1 MYFCAKSSAQR
12 GKKQLPD
19 LCICCIYWVK
29 KSQKVEHN
37 PFLQLLTTKICFYY
51 VFVMVNNE
59 NAICSG
65 QQQVIWIGS
74 HEPNTFVKSL
84 EHKNVYFYKKCVYG
98 PLTLTVGDY
107 ILVANADAAEPDT
120 VDGCDIAKILHL
132 YELREMSHKE
142 SCRAIV
148 QWYSR
153 PQAIPHKNFDADD
166 LAIDF
171 GVEIIEEHRPYDND
185 VALGSIYRK
194 CLVIEGNSMSSA
206 EQLIKKQRKAIP
218 NCPMFVSR
226 YKFIKVKQSY
236 RLIPLEIQLDET
248 EETRKKRTG
257 RDGSSTS
264 ARKSISRRRVSVAA
278 ANAAPEFIDVNYFN
292 CENKV
297 SPIKIIG
304 GCSVVRLSEKKKSLS
319 GTTINS
325 DLPEINANYLMAS
338 PLTEKNHKVT
348 TPKSRAS
355 AARRNLNLSLD
366 KGADSTAD
374 SDCLNYSIV
383 QQTPDPKTPSN
394 DMKIKLRVSERRK
407 STRLVSVDDERDPL
421 EIVLAA
427 NTHSRKRLGVSDGD
441 IYHTPTKKPK
451 DLLEST
457 GTELT
462 PSTRRKS
469 ILKSATTRLADGT
482 PRRSIQL
489 SNIVE
494 QRIFDNNEIIS
505 TPKRNRSKLAD
516 QMDDAEYTPKKS
528 TQKTSTRPRRM
539 SSTGSKVA
547 SATKLKEDA
556 PLTPSQKLK
565 KIRSGELSPSMEQR
579 HQPLD
584 IRHKSQLQ
592 FAREQL
598 HVSVVPKSLPCREK
612 EFDNIYNFLEGKIQ
626 DQCGGCMY
634 VSGVPGTGKTATV
647 TGVIRTLQRLVTE
660 DKLPAFDFLEI
671 NGMRLTE
678 PRQAYVQIYKQL
690 TGKTV
695 SWEHAHTL
703 LEKRFTTPAP
713 RRVTTVLLVDE
724 LDILCNRRQD
734 VVYNLLDW
742 PTKSAAR
749 LVVVTIANTMDLPE
763 RLLMGKVTSRLGLTR
778 LTFQPYTHKQLQE
791 IVTARLAGSEAFKGE
806 AVQLVARKVAAVS
819 GDARR
824 ALDICRRATEIA
836 DTAEEQPSAAAS
848 AKCVNM
854 LHVQQALAEMIA
866 SAKVQAIK
874 NCSRLEQIF
883 LQAVAAEVTR
893 TGVEETT
900 FLGVYTQVET
910 IVAFMG
916 VSLPAP
922 GRALHICSKLGA
934 ERLIICEHSR
944 NDLFQKILLNV
955 SADDIHY
962 ALRVEGN

>member
-1 MYFCAKSSAQR
+1 
-12 GKKQLPD
+12 
-19 LCICCIYWVK
+19 
-29 KSQKVEHN
+29 
-37 PFLQLLTTKICFYY
+37 
-51 VFVMVNNE
+51 MVNNE
-59 NAICSG
+59 NAICAG
-65 QQQVIWIGS
+65 LQQVIWIGS

-84 EHKNVYFYKKCVYG
+84 EHRNVYFYKKCVYG
-98 PLTLTVGDY
+98 PLTLSIGDY

-132 YELREMSHKE
+132 YELREMSSKE

-153 PQAIPHKNFDADD
+153 PQAIPHKYFDDDD

-171 GVEIIEEHRPYDND
+171 DIEVIEEHRPYDND
-185 VALGSIYRK
+185 VALGSIFRK
-194 CLVIEGNSMSSA
+194 CLVFEGSCQFSA
-206 EQLIKKQRKAIP
+206 EQLMKQQLQRSKAAIP
-218 NCPMFVSR
+218 NCPMFVTR
-226 YKFIKVKQSY
+226 YKFVKEKKSSY
-236 RLIPLEIQLDET
+236 RLIPLEIQLDEQQDDKR
-248 EETRKKRTG
+248 RKSQT
-257 RDGSSTS
+257 STTKEVGS
-264 ARKSISRRRVSVAA
+264 ARKSIGRRRVSIAA
-278 ANAAPEFIDVNYFN
+278 ANVPPEFVDVNHFNN

-297 SPIKIIG
+297 SPIKIVG
-304 GCSVVRLSEKKKSLS
+304 GSVVRLSEKKKTLS
-319 GTTINS
+319 TSKTAA
-325 DLPEINANYLMAS
+325 EINANYLMAS
-338 PLTEKNHKVT
+338 PLTEKNPKVV

-366 KGADSTAD
+366 KGADTTAD

-407 STRLVSVDDERDPL
+407 STRLASVDSRDPL
-421 EIVLAA
+421 ELVLEA
-427 NTHSRKRLGVSDGD
+427 NSHTPIKQGRKRLGASNGD
-441 IYHTPTKKPK
+441 IYHTPTKKTKEP
-451 DLLEST
+451 LET
-457 GTELT
+457 LGNELT

-505 TPKRNRSKLAD
+505 TPKRSRSKLAD
-516 QMDDAEYTPKKS
+516 DADYTPKKS
-528 TQKTSTRPRRM
+528 THKSPGRPRRM
-539 SSTGSKVA
+539 STTGTSTKQ
-547 SATKLKEDA
+547 KEDA
-556 PLTPSQKLK
+556 PMTPSQKMK
-565 KIRSGELSPSMEQR
+565 KIRAGELSPSMEQR
-579 HQPLD
+579 HQQLD
-584 IRHKSQLQ
+584 VGHKSQLQ
-592 FAREQL
+592 LAREQL

-612 EFDNIYNFLEGKIQ
+612 EFDNIYSFLEGKIQ

-647 TGVIRTLQRLVTE
+647 TGVIRTLQRLVE
-660 DKLPAFDFLEI
+660 QDKLPAFEFLEI

-695 SWEHAHTL
+695 SWEHAHSL

-713 RRVTTVLLVDE
+713 RRLTTVLLVDE

-742 PTKSAAR
+742 PTKSAAH

-836 DTAEEQPSAAAS
+836 DTGSEPTANAAT
-848 AKCVNM
+848 KCVTM
-854 LHVQQALAEMIA
+854 LHVQQALGEMIA

-874 NCSRLEQIF
+874 NCSRMEQIF

-893 TGVEETT
+893 TGVEETM
-900 FLGVYTQVET
+900 FHGVYTQIET
-910 IVAFMG
+910 IATFMG
-916 VSLPAP
+916 VALPAP
-922 GRALHICSKLGA
+922 GRALNICSKLGA

-955 SADDIHY
+955 SPDDIHY

>member
-1 MYFCAKSSAQR
+1 
-12 GKKQLPD
+12 
-19 LCICCIYWVK
+19 
-29 KSQKVEHN
+29 
-37 PFLQLLTTKICFYY
+37 
-51 VFVMVNNE
+51 MVNKE
-59 NAICSG
+59 NAISCC
-65 QQQVIWIGS
+65 QQVKWIGS
-74 HEPNTFVKSL
+74 HDPSKFVKNL
-84 EHKNVYFYKKCVYG
+84 EHKNVYFYEKCIYG
-98 PLTLTVGDY
+98 PLTLAVGDY
-107 ILVANADAAEPDT
+107 ILVSNADAAEPDT
-120 VDGCDIAKILHL
+120 VDGCDVAKILHL
-132 YELREMSHKE
+132 YELREMTHKE
-142 SCRAIV
+142 TCRAIV

-153 PQAIPHKNFDADD
+153 PSAIPHKEFDADD
-166 LAIDF
+166 IAIDF
-171 GVEIIEEHRPYDND
+171 GVEVIEEHRPYDND
-185 VALGSIYRK
+185 VALGAIYRK
-194 CLVIEGNSMSSA
+194 CLVLENTSQLSA
-206 EQLIKKQRKAIP
+206 EQIVQRASGKLKSTG
-218 NCPMFVSR
+218 CPMFVSR
-226 YKFIKVKQSY
+226 YKFIKVKKHY
-236 RLIPLEIQLDET
+236 RLIPLEIQLDEPDDKSSSRARKSVSRRN
-248 EETRKKRTG
+248 ETKTG
-257 RDGSSTS
+257 SAS
-264 ARKSISRRRVSVAA
+264 ARKAKLLAVAGEAATTEKRRRASMAA
-278 ANAAPEFIDVNYFN
+278 ASSLEFVDVNYFS

-297 SPIKIIG
+297 SPIKIVG
-304 GCSVVRLSEKKKSLS
+304 GRSVVRLSEKKKSS
-319 GTTINS
+319 ATEA
-325 DLPEINANYLMAS
+325 EINANYLTAS
-338 PLTEKNHKVT
+338 PLTEKNAKVE

-366 KGADSTAD
+366 RGADTTAD

-383 QQTPDPKTPSN
+383 QQTPDPRTPSN
-394 DMKIKLRVSERRK
+394 DMKIKLRISERRK
-407 STRLVSVDDERDPL
+407 SVRLSSIDHDPLAVDDAKGTP
-421 EIVLAA
+421 
-427 NTHSRKRLGVSDGD
+427 TTQGRKRIGVSNGD
-441 IYHTPTKKPK
+441 IYHTPTKKAREPL
-451 DLLEST
+451 DSNA
-457 GTELT
+457 GAQLT

-469 ILKSATTRLADGT
+469 ILKSATSRLAEGT

-494 QRIFDNNEIIS
+494 QRVFKDDEIIS
-505 TPKRNRSKLAD
+505 TPKRGRKKMSTEDVDADYSPSK
-516 QMDDAEYTPKKS
+516 S
-528 TQKTSTRPRRM
+528 VQKTPTRARRT
-539 SSTGSKVA
+539 SAAAKSAATPTHGNA
-547 SATKLKEDA
+547 ATKATAA
-556 PLTPSQKLK
+556 PITPSQKLK
-565 KIRSGELSPSMEQR
+565 KIRSGELSPSMQQR
-579 HQPLD
+579 SGKPVD
-584 IRHKSQLQ
+584 NSRKSQLQ
-592 FAREQL
+592 LAREQL

-612 EFDNIYNFLEGKIQ
+612 EFENIYSFLEGKIQ

-647 TGVIRTLQRLVTE
+647 TGVIRTLQRLVAQ
-660 DKLPAFDFLEI
+660 DKLPSFDFLEI

-791 IVTARLAGSEAFKGE
+791 IVTARLGGSEAFKGE

-836 DTAEEQPSAAAS
+836 DTALD
-848 AKCVNM
+848 KCVTM
-854 LHVQQALAEMIA
+854 LHVQQALGEMIA

-893 TGVEETT
+893 TGVEEST
-900 FLGVYTQVET
+900 FMGVYTQVET
-910 IVAFMG
+910 IAAFMG
-916 VSLPAP
+916 VSLPPP
-922 GRALHICSKLGA
+922 GRALRLCAKLGA
-934 ERLIICEHSR
+934 ERLIISEHSR

-962 ALRVEGN
+962 ALRVGEVAAAN

>member
-1 MYFCAKSSAQR
+1 
-12 GKKQLPD
+12 
-19 LCICCIYWVK
+19 
-29 KSQKVEHN
+29 
-37 PFLQLLTTKICFYY
+37 
-51 VFVMVNNE
+51 MVNNE
-59 NAICSG
+59 NANIAA
-65 QQQVIWIGS
+65 QQVIWIGS
-74 HEPNTFVKSL
+74 HEQNTFIKSL

-98 PLTLTVGDY
+98 PLTLSVGDY
-107 ILVANADAAEPDT
+107 ILVANADSAEPDT

-132 YELREMSHKE
+132 YELREMTDKE
-142 SCRAIV
+142 PCRAIV

-153 PQAIPHKNFDADD
+153 PQAIPHRFFDVDN
-166 LAIDF
+166 LEIDF
-171 GVEIIEEHRPYDND
+171 GVEVIEEHRYYDND
-185 VALGSIYRK
+185 VALGCILRK
-194 CLVIEGNSMSSA
+194 CLVLEGTSDQSA
-206 EQLIKKQRKAIP
+206 QQIIQKYKIP
-218 NCPMFVSR
+218 RNCPMFVSR
-226 YKFIKVKQSY
+226 YKFLKVKNTY
-236 RLIPLEIQLDET
+236 RLIPLEIQLDGT
-248 EETRKKRTG
+248 ESARSRRSIREPT
-257 RDGSSTS
+257 SAS
-264 ARKSISRRRVSVAA
+264 ARKSVSRRRVSTAA
-278 ANAAPEFIDVNYFN
+278 ESQTPVEFVDVNYYN

-297 SPIKIIG
+297 SPIKIVG
-304 GCSVVRLSEKKKSLS
+304 GRSVVRLSEKKKSKA
-319 GTTINS
+319 T
-325 DLPEINANYLMAS
+325 DAAEPEINANYLMAS
-338 PLTEKNHKVT
+338 PLTEKNQKVM

-366 KGADSTAD
+366 KGADTTAD

-383 QQTPDPKTPSN
+383 HQTPDPKTPSN

-407 STRLVSVDDERDPL
+407 SVRLESLDNDCDPL
-421 EIVLAA
+421 DVAQDTP
-427 NTHSRKRLGVSDGD
+427 NSKQRRKRLGVTNGD
-441 IYHTPTKKPK
+441 IYHTPTKKSK
-451 DLLEST
+451 ELLEPV
-457 GTELT
+457 GTDVT

-469 ILKSATTRLADGT
+469 ILKSATTRLAEGT

-494 QRIFDNNEIIS
+494 QRIFNDNEIIS
-505 TPKRNRSKLAD
+505 TPKRSRSKLAD
-516 QMDDAEYTPKKS
+516 EVVDEDYTPKKS
-528 TQKTSTRPRRM
+528 NQKTPTRPRR
-539 SSTGSKVA
+539 SSTTKQP
-547 SATKLKEDA
+547 SATKLKEQA

-579 HQPLD
+579 EQPVD
-584 IRHKSQLQ
+584 ESRKSQLQ
-592 FAREQL
+592 LAREQL

-612 EFDNIYNFLEGKIQ
+612 EFDNIYSFLEGKIQ

-647 TGVIRTLQRLVTE
+647 TGVIRTLQRLVE
-660 DKLPAFDFLEI
+660 KDELPAFDFLEI

-824 ALDICRRATEIA
+824 ALDICRRATEVA
-836 DTAEEQPSAAAS
+836 DTADAQPGGI
-848 AKCVNM
+848 KCVTM

-900 FLGVYTQVET
+900 FMGVYTQIET
-910 IVAFMG
+910 IAAFMG
-916 VSLPAP
+916 VALPAP
-922 GRALHICSKLGA
+922 GRALHLCSKLGA
-934 ERLIICEHSR
+934 ERLIISEHSR
-944 NDLFQKILLNV
+944 HDLYQKILLNV

-962 ALRVEGN
+962 ALRVESN

>member
-1 MYFCAKSSAQR
+1 
-12 GKKQLPD
+12 
-19 LCICCIYWVK
+19 
-29 KSQKVEHN
+29 
-37 PFLQLLTTKICFYY
+37 
-51 VFVMVNNE
+51 MVNNE
-59 NAICSG
+59 NANIAA
-65 QQQVIWIGS
+65 QQVIWIGS
-74 HEPNTFVKSL
+74 HEQNTFIKSL

-98 PLTLTVGDY
+98 PLTLSVGDY
-107 ILVANADAAEPDT
+107 ILVANADSAEPDT

-132 YELREMSHKE
+132 YELREMTDKE

-153 PQAIPHKNFDADD
+153 PQCIPHRFFDVDNLD
-166 LAIDF
+166 IDF
-171 GVEIIEEHRPYDND
+171 GVEIIEEHRYYDND
-185 VALGSIYRK
+185 VALGCILRK
-194 CLVIEGNSMSSA
+194 CLVLEGTSDQSA
-206 EQLIKKQRKAIP
+206 QQIISKYKIP
-218 NCPMFVSR
+218 RNCPMFVSR
-226 YKFIKVKQSY
+226 YKFLKVKNTY
-236 RLIPLEIQLDET
+236 RLIPLEIQLDGT
-248 EETRKKRTG
+248 ESARSRRSVREP
-257 RDGSSTS
+257 SSAS
-264 ARKSISRRRVSVAA
+264 ARKSVSRRRVSTAA
-278 ANAAPEFIDVNYFN
+278 ESQTPVEFVDVNYYN

-297 SPIKIIG
+297 SPIKIVG
-304 GCSVVRLSEKKKSLS
+304 GRSVVRLSEKKKNKATEAAES
-319 GTTINS
+319 
-325 DLPEINANYLMAS
+325 EINANYLMAS
-338 PLTEKNHKVT
+338 PLTEKNQKVM

-366 KGADSTAD
+366 KGADTTAD

-407 STRLVSVDDERDPL
+407 SVRLESLDDGCDPL
-421 EIVLAA
+421 DVAQDTP
-427 NTHSRKRLGVSDGD
+427 NSKQRRKRLGVTNGD
-441 IYHTPTKKPK
+441 IYHTPTKKSK
-451 DLLEST
+451 ELLEPV
-457 GTELT
+457 GTDVT

-469 ILKSATTRLADGT
+469 ILKSATTRLAEGT

-494 QRIFDNNEIIS
+494 QRIFNDNEIIS
-505 TPKRNRSKLAD
+505 TPKRSRSKLAD
-516 QMDDAEYTPKKS
+516 EVVDADYTPKKS
-528 TQKTSTRPRRM
+528 SQKTPTRPRR
-539 SSTGSKVA
+539 SSTTKQP
-547 SATKLKEDA
+547 SATKLKEQA

-579 HQPLD
+579 EQPVD
-584 IRHKSQLQ
+584 ERRKSQLQ
-592 FAREQL
+592 LAREQL

-612 EFDNIYNFLEGKIQ
+612 EFDNIYSFLEGKIQ

-647 TGVIRTLQRLVTE
+647 TGVIRTLQRLVE
-660 DKLPAFDFLEI
+660 KDELPAFDFLEI

-836 DTAEEQPSAAAS
+836 DTADAQPGGM
-848 AKCVNM
+848 KCVTM

-900 FLGVYTQVET
+900 FMGVYTQIET
-910 IVAFMG
+910 IAAFMG
-916 VSLPAP
+916 VALPAP
-922 GRALHICSKLGA
+922 GRALHLCSKLGA
-934 ERLIICEHSR
+934 ERLIISEHSR
-944 NDLFQKILLNV
+944 HDLYQKILLNV

-962 ALRVEGN
+962 ALRVESN

>member
-1 MYFCAKSSAQR
+1 
-12 GKKQLPD
+12 
-19 LCICCIYWVK
+19 
-29 KSQKVEHN
+29 
-37 PFLQLLTTKICFYY
+37 
-51 VFVMVNNE
+51 MVNNE
-59 NAICSG
+59 NANIAA
-65 QQQVIWIGS
+65 QQVIWIGS
-74 HEPNTFVKSL
+74 HEQNTCVKGL
-84 EHKNVYFYKKCVYG
+84 EHKNVYFYQKCVYG
-98 PLTLTVGDY
+98 PLTLSVGDY
-107 ILVANADAAEPDT
+107 ILVANADSAEPDT

-132 YELREMSHKE
+132 YELREMTHKE

-153 PQAIPHKNFDADD
+153 PQAIPHKFFDADN

-171 GVEIIEEHRPYDND
+171 EVEIIEEHRYYDND
-185 VALGSIYRK
+185 VALGCILRK
-194 CLVIEGNSMSSA
+194 CLVLEGTS
-206 EQLIKKQRKAIP
+206 KQTAQQIISKYKIP
-218 NCPMFVSR
+218 AKCPMFVSR
-226 YKFIKVKQSY
+226 YKFLKVKNTY
-236 RLIPLEIQLDET
+236 RLIPLEIQLDGAESA
-248 EETRKKRTG
+248 RKR
-257 RDGSSTS
+257 RSVREPASAS
-264 ARKSISRRRVSVAA
+264 ARKSISRRRVSTAA
-278 ANAAPEFIDVNYFN
+278 ESQTPVEFVDVNYYN

-297 SPIKIIG
+297 SPIKIVG
-304 GCSVVRLSEKKKSLS
+304 GRSVVRLSEKKKS
-319 GTTINS
+319 GAPTAAE
-325 DLPEINANYLMAS
+325 PEINANYLMAS
-338 PLTEKNHKVT
+338 PLTEKNQKVA

-366 KGADSTAD
+366 KGADTTAD

-407 STRLVSVDDERDPL
+407 SVRLESLDDDRDPL
-421 EIVLAA
+421 DV
-427 NTHSRKRLGVSDGD
+427 NYTPSSKSGRKRLGVTNGD
-441 IYHTPTKKPK
+441 IYHTPTKKSK
-451 DLLEST
+451 ELLEPV
-457 GTELT
+457 GTEVT

-469 ILKSATTRLADGT
+469 ILKSATTRLAEGT
-482 PRRSIQL
+482 PRRSIHL

-494 QRIFDNNEIIS
+494 QRIFNDNEIIS
-505 TPKRNRSKLAD
+505 TPKRTRSKLTDEVVDAD
-516 QMDDAEYTPKKS
+516 YTPKKS
-528 TQKTSTRPRRM
+528 IQKTPTRARR
-539 SSTGSKVA
+539 SST
-547 SATKLKEDA
+547 TKQPSVTKQKEQA

-565 KIRSGELSPSMEQR
+565 KIRSGELSPSMVQREQPVDDR
-579 HQPLD
+579 
-584 IRHKSQLQ
+584 RKSQLQ
-592 FAREQL
+592 LAREQL

-612 EFDNIYNFLEGKIQ
+612 EFDNIYSFLEGKIQ

-647 TGVIRTLQRLVTE
+647 TGVIRTLQHLVE
-660 DKLPAFDFLEI
+660 KDELPAFDFLEI

-836 DTAEEQPSAAAS
+836 DTADAQPGGI
-848 AKCVNM
+848 KCVTM

-900 FLGVYTQVET
+900 FMGVYTQIET
-910 IVAFMG
+910 IAAFMG
-916 VSLPAP
+916 VTLPAP
-922 GRALHICSKLGA
+922 GRALHLCSKLGA
-934 ERLIICEHSR
+934 ERLIISEHSR
-944 NDLFQKILLNV
+944 HDLYQKILLNV

-962 ALRVEGN
+962 ALRVEAN